1 MSLDSDEPEQEQ
13 NEIKDLQ
20 MQLSETTSLV
30 KTLSQ
35 QLGELRDKVKYSS
48 TINCLLPLSLPHK
61 LCNLYFSSPQ
71 INEQRKLMQRKTL
84 HTNLP
89 QTGRFATL
97 PRLPNV
103 SLKYLTILA
112 NFCNSQQ
119 ISCNEKTPYFSFC
132 QKSH

>member
-35 QLGELRDKVKYSS
+35 QLGELRDKVKYSAS
-48 TINCLLPLSLPHK
+48 INCLLPLSLPSSQDS
-61 LCNLYFSSPQ
+61 LLILSSPQ
-71 INEQRKLMQRKTL
+71 MNEQRKLMQRKTL

-97 PRLPNV
+97 PR
-103 SLKYLTILA
+103 
-112 NFCNSQQ
+112 
-119 ISCNEKTPYFSFC
+119 
-132 QKSH
+132 